1 MKPSPPAYP
10 TYPQVPSGQGSNNP
24 STHSSAPPLGVP
36 AGFRPQS
43 NGGWQYVN
51 PYATM
56 PRSHAAHYQQQAT
69 NAMPSIPEQQ
79 SVNSSS
85 STGRIRRSSTGE
97 DLRAPSLTRSIS
109 TNEINYPQT
118 SGAEQIRVR
127 VINNNASSSSSSSG
141 DSTNSAG
148 ARTRINSQRSIL
160 KASNDSES
168 NTEAAPTRRI
178 YAPSNTDIGAETMED
193 IFKVVNKQR
202 TGPPRSSASPM
213 TERVIV
219 IDRRGSESQDDDPSG
234 TGKNRFRTFEIQ
246 SPSSPPTPTTPQA
259 VAPSPTPNVA
269 TLPAGYTLPQTN
281 YYTPQQFGYQQPK
294 MYSSVPNNLFYG
306 ATPYGGN
313 ANRFY
318 PFAYYRY

>member
-1 MKPSPPAYP
+1 MRPSPPAYP
-10 TYPQVPSGQGSNNP
+10 TYQQAPPRQEPNNP
-24 STHSSAPPLGVP
+24 PAQSLAPPTGVP
-36 AGFRPQS
+36 AGFRQQS

-56 PRSHAAHYQQQAT
+56 PRSHAAYYQQQAGK
-69 NAMPSIPEQQ
+69 AMPSIPEQQ
-79 SVNSSS
+79 SVNNSS
-85 STGRIRRSSTGE
+85 STGRVRRSSTGE
-97 DLRAPSLTRSIS
+97 DLRPPSITRSVS

-127 VINNNASSSSSSSG
+127 VINSNASPSSG

-148 ARTRINSQRSIL
+148 PRTRINSQRSIL
-160 KASNDSES
+160 KASNDSDSNNES
-168 NTEAAPTRRI
+168 APTRRI
-178 YAPSNTDIGAETMED
+178 YAPPNTDIGTETMED
-193 IFKVVNKQR
+193 IFKAVNKQR
-202 TGPPRSSASPM
+202 PGPARSSASPM

-219 IDRRGSESQDDDPSG
+219 IDRRGSESQDDDPNG
-234 TGKNRFRTFEIQ
+234 AGKNRFRTFEIR
-246 SPSSPPTPTTPQA
+246 SPSAPPTPTTPQAVPA

-269 TLPAGYTLPQTN
+269 TLPAGYTLPQTT

-294 MYSSVPNNLFYG
+294 MYSSVPNNIYSG

-318 PFAYYRY
+318 PFVYYRY